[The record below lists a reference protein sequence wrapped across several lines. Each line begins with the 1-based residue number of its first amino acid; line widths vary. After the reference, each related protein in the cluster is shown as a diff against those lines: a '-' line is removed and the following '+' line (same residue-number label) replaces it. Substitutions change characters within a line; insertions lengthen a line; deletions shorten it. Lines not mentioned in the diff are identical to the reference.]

1 MKLVLSQFTTEEH
14 PDSQTEAK
22 IQSQYQPEGNPTS
35 HYPSHIPKSLLEA
48 HKLLADP
55 KKEFSEEEAREVIM
69 KALPDLLEN
78 SRKALTELMKDREAG
93 SKDLEKLEQY
103 SSSFKL
109 LKKILDQARQ
119 EKILEEDKYQKILN
133 ELDFARV

>member
-1 MKLVLSQFTTEEH
+1 
-14 PDSQTEAK
+14 
-22 IQSQYQPEGNPTS
+22 
-35 HYPSHIPKSLLEA
+35 
-48 HKLLADP
+48 
-55 KKEFSEEEAREVIM
+55 M

-78 SRKALTELMKDREAG
+78 SRKALSELMKDREAG

-109 LKKILDQARQ
+109 LKTILDKAKQ